1 MDNDAKKTALRS
13 ITYGLYVV
21 TAIDGDDVGA
31 AAMNWLTQDLVR
43 PALVGAALKSDSG
56 ACALAGSS
64 GAFAVNVLGADR
76 RDIAKAFFRSTSL
89 EDGKINGHPFEPG
102 PSTGAPLLTEPPS
115 RWECRVVDRIE
126 QGDHWIFVGEVVE
139 AGVRDGE
146 AAPLEL
152 RPTGMN
158 YGG

>member
-64 GAFAVNVLGADR
+64 GAFAVNVLGTTRATADR
-76 RDIAKAFFRSTSL
+76 DDYGGCF
-89 EDGKINGHPFEPG
+89 
-102 PSTGAPLLTEPPS
+102 TGSAVAGGLDLAPM
-115 RWECRVVDRIE
+115 
-126 QGDHWIFVGEVVE
+126 G
-139 AGVRDGE
+139 
-146 AAPLEL
+146 EL
-152 RPTGMN
+152 RRNRTRHRSAKWTAV
-158 YGG
+158 